1 MSYRKREATKNL
13 KSQSLHSFDW
23 VLLGASHSHHFT
35 RRFIFRTCRWRTDPF
50 FFQVPSLKPL
60 DFLTNRK
67 KTPSLDL
74 VSCGVKRQGAHPTIF
89 TKTSMA
95 AVDTTVIV
103 AGIRI
108 LVTCF
113 FNKDCSPRFNT
124 RHGRGGAEKTENT
137 KENSS
142 SLLPMSTNKCEK
154 LSSEFR
160 QPNNFSAYFFATLL
174 RCIFLVWKMQK
185 NILLGP

>member
-1 MSYRKREATKNL
+1 M
-13 KSQSLHSFDW
+13 
-23 VLLGASHSHHFT
+23 LLGASHSHHFT
-35 RRFIFRTCRWRTDPF
+35 RRFILRTCRWRSRPSTWRF
-50 FFQVPSLKPL
+50 VFQVPSLKPL

-67 KTPSLDL
+67 KTASLDL
-74 VSCGVKRQGAHPTIF
+74 VSCAVKRQGAHPTIF

-103 AGIRI
+103 AGICI
-108 LVTCF
+108 LVTCLF
-113 FNKDCSPRFNT
+113 QIKDLSPRFNT

-137 KENSS
+137 KENSG
-142 SLLPMSTNKCEK
+142 SLLPMSTKKCEK

-160 QPNNFSAYFFATLL
+160 QPNNFWACFFATLL

-185 NILLGP
+185 ISPPGTIVFPF